1 MELLKNLFSEGEAL
15 TYDQLTEK
23 INAAGMKLANIADG
37 SYVSR
42 DKMDSKVKGLQGQ
55 ITDLQAQVKQRDTDM
70 ADLQTKLTAA
80 QTDADKLASVQ
91 SDLAAL
97 RKQREDDG
105 KAWAQKIAAQA
116 YEFAVR
122 EKAGEVKF
130 SSNAAKKQF
139 IADAIAKQFKQ
150 DENGKVQG
158 YDEFLTQYKA
168 DDPGSF
174 VSDDPAPAPAPK
186 PNAPSIT
193 VPAKPDGNAHKMS
206 LSEQMAAA
214 NADPNFVPD
223 FS

>member
-23 INAAGMKLANIADG
+23 ISAAGLKLANIADG

-55 ITDLQAQVKQRDTDM
+55 ISDLQGQVKQRDTDM
-70 ADLQTKLTAA
+70 AELQTKLTAA

-97 RKQREDDG
+97 RQQREDDG
-105 KAWAQKIAAQA
+105 KAWQQKIAAQA
-116 YEFAVR
+116 YEFAIR

-150 DENGKVQG
+150 DENGKMQG
-158 YDEFLTQYKA
+158 YDEFLTQYRA
-168 DDPGSF
+168 DDPGYHGSRKARRRYAQTEF
-174 VSDDPAPAPAPK
+174 VRADGGSKCRSQLRARFRLIELHQ
-186 PNAPSIT
+186 PNP
-193 VPAKPDGNAHKMS
+193 
-206 LSEQMAAA
+206 
-214 NADPNFVPD
+214 
-223 FS
+223 

>member
-23 INAAGMKLANIADG
+23 ISAAGLKLANIADG

-55 ITDLQAQVKQRDTDM
+55 ISDLQAQVKQRDTDM

-139 IADAIAKQFKQ
+139 IADAIAKQ
-150 DENGKVQG
+150 DENGKMQG

-174 VSDDPAPAPAPK
+174 VSDDPAPTPAPK

>member
-150 DENGKVQG
+150 DENGKMQG

-174 VSDDPAPAPAPK
+174 VSDDPAPLL
-186 PNAPSIT
+186 
-193 VPAKPDGNAHKMS
+193 HRS
-206 LSEQMAAA
+206 LTLRLSRFPQSPTEMRTK
-214 NADPNFVPD
+214 
-223 FS
+223 

>member
-23 INAAGMKLANIADG
+23 ISAAGLKLTNIADG

-97 RKQREDDG
+97 RQQREDDG

-150 DENGKVQG
+150 DENGKMQG

-174 VSDDPAPAPAPK
+174 VVDEPAPGK
-186 PNAPSIT
+186 KGPSIT

-223 FS
+223 FG

>member
-23 INAAGMKLANIADG
+23 ISAAGLKLANIADG

-55 ITDLQAQVKQRDTDM
+55 ISDLQGQVKQRDTDM
-70 ADLQTKLTAA
+70 AELQTKLTAA

-97 RKQREDDG
+97 RQQRENDG
-105 KAWAQKIAAQA
+105 KEWERKIAAQA
-116 YEFAVR
+116 YEFAIR

-150 DENGKVQG
+150 DENGKMQG
-158 YDEFLTQYKA
+158 YDEFLTQYKT
-168 DDPGSF
+168 DDPGQEGPVYHGSRKARRRYAQTEF
-174 VSDDPAPAPAPK
+174 VRADGGSKCRSQLRARFRLIELHQ
-186 PNAPSIT
+186 PNP
-193 VPAKPDGNAHKMS
+193 
-206 LSEQMAAA
+206 
-214 NADPNFVPD
+214 
-223 FS
+223 

>member
-23 INAAGMKLANIADG
+23 ISAAGLKLANIADG

-55 ITDLQAQVKQRDTDM
+55 ISDLQGQVKQRDTDM
-70 ADLQTKLTAA
+70 AELQTKLTAA
-80 QTDADKLASVQ
+80 QTDADKLA
-91 SDLAAL
+91 
-97 RKQREDDG
+97 
-105 KAWAQKIAAQA
+105 QA
-116 YEFAVR
+116 YEFAIR

-150 DENGKVQG
+150 DENGKMQG
-158 YDEFLTQYKA
+158 YDEFLTRYKA

-174 VSDDPAPAPAPK
+174 VVDEPAPAK
-186 PNAPSIT
+186 KGPSIT
-193 VPAKPDGNAHKMS
+193 VPAKPDGGTHKMS

-223 FS
+223 FD

>member
-23 INAAGMKLANIADG
+23 ISAAGLKLANIADG

-42 DKMDSKVKGLQGQ
+42 DKMDSAVQ
-55 ITDLQAQVKQRDTDM
+55 
-70 ADLQTKLTAA
+70 ADLAN
-80 QTDADKLASVQ
+80 
-91 SDLAAL
+91 L
-97 RKQREDDG
+97 RQQREDDG
-105 KAWAQKIAAQA
+105 KAWQQKIDAQA

-122 EKAGEVKF
+122 EKANEVKF
-130 SSNAAKKQF
+130 TSTAAKKQF
-139 IADAIAKQFKQ
+139 IADAIAKQFKRG
-150 DENGKVQG
+150 DDGKMQG

-174 VSDDPAPAPAPK
+174 VVDEPAPAK
-186 PNAPSIT
+186 KGPSIT
-193 VPAKPDGNAHKMS
+193 VPAKPDGGTHKMS

-223 FS
+223 FD

>member
-23 INAAGMKLANIADG
+23 ISAAGLKLTNIADG

-97 RKQREDDG
+97 RQQREDDG

-116 YEFAVR
+116 YGICCPR
-122 EKAGEVKF
+122 KGGRG
-130 SSNAAKKQF
+130 Q
-139 IADAIAKQFKQ
+139 IQ
-150 DENGKVQG
+150 
-158 YDEFLTQYKA
+158 L
-168 DDPGSF
+168 
-174 VSDDPAPAPAPK
+174 
-186 PNAPSIT
+186 
-193 VPAKPDGNAHKMS
+193 
-206 LSEQMAAA
+206 
-214 NADPNFVPD
+214 
-223 FS
+223 

>member
-1 MELLKNLFSEGEAL
+1 M
-15 TYDQLTEK
+15 
-23 INAAGMKLANIADG
+23 
-37 SYVSR
+37 
-42 DKMDSKVKGLQGQ
+42 
-55 ITDLQAQVKQRDTDM
+55 
-70 ADLQTKLTAA
+70 
-80 QTDADKLASVQ
+80 
-91 SDLAAL
+91 
-97 RKQREDDG
+97 
-105 KAWAQKIAAQA
+105 
-116 YEFAVR
+116 EFAVR

-150 DENGKVQG
+150 DENGKMQG

-174 VSDDPAPAPAPK
+174 VSDDPAPTPAPK

>member
-23 INAAGMKLANIADG
+23 ISAAGLKLANIADG

-55 ITDLQAQVKQRDTDM
+55 ISNLQGQVKQRDTDM
-70 ADLQTKLTAA
+70 AELQTKLTAA

-97 RKQREDDG
+97 RQQREDDG
-105 KAWAQKIAAQA
+105 KAWQQKIAAQA
-116 YEFAVR
+116 YEFAIR

-150 DENGKVQG
+150 DENGKMQG

-174 VSDDPAPAPAPK
+174 VVDEPAPGK
-186 PNAPSIT
+186 KGPSIT
-193 VPAKPDGNAHKMS
+193 VPAKPDGGTHKLS

-223 FS
+223 FD

>member
-23 INAAGMKLANIADG
+23 ISAAGLKLANIADG

-55 ITDLQAQVKQRDTDM
+55 ISDLQGQVKQRDTDM
-70 ADLQTKLTAA
+70 AELQTKLTAA

-97 RKQREDDG
+97 RQQRENDG
-105 KAWAQKIAAQA
+105 KEWERKITAQA
-116 YEFAVR
+116 YEFAIR

-150 DENGKVQG
+150 DENGKMQG
-158 YDEFLTQYKA
+158 YDEFLTQYKT

-174 VSDDPAPAPAPK
+174 VVDEPAPAK
-186 PNAPSIT
+186 KGPSIT
-193 VPAKPDGNAHKMS
+193 VPAKPDGNPHKMS
-206 LSEQMAAA
+206 LSELMAAA

-223 FS
+223 FN

>member
-23 INAAGMKLANIADG
+23 ISAAGLKLANIADG

-55 ITDLQAQVKQRDTDM
+55 ISDLQGQVKQRDTDM
-70 ADLQTKLTAA
+70 AELQTKLTAA
-80 QTDADKLASVQ
+80 QPAADKLASVQ

-97 RKQREDDG
+97 RQQRENDG
-105 KAWAQKIAAQA
+105 KEWERKITAQA
-116 YEFAVR
+116 YEFAIR

-150 DENGKVQG
+150 DENGKMQG
-158 YDEFLTQYKA
+158 YDEFLTQYKT

-174 VSDDPAPAPAPK
+174 VVDEPAPAK
-186 PNAPSIT
+186 KGPSIT
-193 VPAKPDGNAHKMS
+193 VPAKPDGNPHKMS

-214 NADPNFVPD
+214 TADPNFVPD
-223 FS
+223 FN

>member
-23 INAAGMKLANIADG
+23 ISAAGLKLANIADG

-55 ITDLQAQVKQRDTDM
+55 ISDLQGQVKQRDTDM
-70 ADLQTKLTAA
+70 AELQTKLTAA

-97 RKQREDDG
+97 RQQRENDG
-105 KAWAQKIAAQA
+105 KEWERKITAQA
-116 YEFAVR
+116 YEFAIR

-150 DENGKVQG
+150 DENGKMQG
-158 YDEFLTQYKA
+158 YDEFLTQYKT

-174 VSDDPAPAPAPK
+174 VVDEPTPAK
-186 PNAPSIT
+186 RGPSIT
-193 VPAKPDGNAHKMS
+193 VPAKPDGNPHKMS
-206 LSEQMAAA
+206 LSERMAAA

-223 FS
+223 FN

>member
-23 INAAGMKLANIADG
+23 ISAAGLKLANIADG

-55 ITDLQAQVKQRDTDM
+55 ISDLQGQVKQRDTDM
-70 ADLQTKLTAA
+70 AELQTKLTAA

-97 RKQREDDG
+97 RQQREDDG
-105 KAWAQKIAAQA
+105 KAWQQKIAAQA
-116 YEFAVR
+116 YEFAIR

-139 IADAIAKQFKQ
+139 IAARCRA
-150 DENGKVQG
+150 
-158 YDEFLTQYKA
+158 TM
-168 DDPGSF
+168 SF
-174 VSDDPAPAPAPK
+174 
-186 PNAPSIT
+186 
-193 VPAKPDGNAHKMS
+193 
-206 LSEQMAAA
+206 
-214 NADPNFVPD
+214 
-223 FS
+223 

>member
-23 INAAGMKLANIADG
+23 ISAAGLKLANIADG

-55 ITDLQAQVKQRDTDM
+55 ISDLQGQVKQRDTDM
-70 ADLQTKLTAA
+70 AELQTKLTAA
-80 QTDADKLASVQ
+80 QTDADKLAFVQ

-97 RKQREDDG
+97 RQQRENDG
-105 KAWAQKIAAQA
+105 KEWERKIAAQA
-116 YEFAVR
+116 YEFAIR

-150 DENGKVQG
+150 DENGKMQG

-174 VSDDPAPAPAPK
+174 VVDEPAPGK
-186 PNAPSIT
+186 KGPSIT
-193 VPAKPDGNAHKMS
+193 VPAKPDGGTHKLS

-223 FS
+223 FD

>member
-23 INAAGMKLANIADG
+23 ISAAGLKLANIADG

-55 ITDLQAQVKQRDTDM
+55 ISDLQGQVKQRDTDM
-70 ADLQTKLTAA
+70 AELQTKLTAA

-97 RKQREDDG
+97 RQQRENDG
-105 KAWAQKIAAQA
+105 KEWERKIAAQA
-116 YEFAVR
+116 YEFAIR

-150 DENGKVQG
+150 DENGKMQG

-174 VSDDPAPAPAPK
+174 VSDDPAPTPAPK

-193 VPAKPDGNAHKMS
+193 VPAKPDGGTHKLS

-223 FS
+223 FD